1 MYQCVVGGGVLIV
14 GDLHVSDRP
23 VVGKHKNYLKN
34 CFDVLASIRD
44 KVKEMRPSAVV
55 FLGDLVGTSE
65 RNIKSREVLSMFCKF
80 FMDVGQYSKIFCV
93 RGNHDVGDF
102 PEFQFLSDLKLFET
116 SVSCDGYFD
125 FYGTEEQRKQ
135 GTPEVRFHLVDY
147 GSEKRE
153 LLLKGGSTSD
163 VVLGHN
169 NYTIHGVTIW
179 YQDHDGIE
187 LSSLDNFHGVSMVV
201 SGHIHY
207 PSPELIATEMQT
219 GGECSLFYT
228 GSPTRPAERYDKCWY
243 VWFGYDASQGCTNY
257 EAIDFPLADDVF
269 YDDDEFIE
277 DMSEEEIMDLER
289 KEALKEVL
297 DEIMKHRISSTDL
310 LTQVKNIPNASS
322 AAKEIACHY
331 LQIALDNT
339 TDR

>member
-1 MYQCVVGGGVLIV
+1 MYQYVVGKGVLIV
-14 GDLHVSDRP
+14 GDLHISDRP
-23 VVGKHKNYLKN
+23 VVGMHKHYLKN
-34 CFDVLASIRD
+34 CFDVLAAIRD
-44 KVKEMRPSAVV
+44 KVEEMKPSAVV

-80 FMDVGQYSKIFCV
+80 FMDIGRYSKIFCV

-102 PEFQFLSDLKLFET
+102 PEFQFLSDLRLFET

-125 FYGTEEQRKQ
+125 FYGNEEQRQ
-135 GTPEVRFHLVDY
+135 RGEPEVRFHLVDF
-147 GSEKRE
+147 GMERKE
-153 LLLKGGSTSD
+153 LNIKGGNTSD

-169 NYTIHGVTIW
+169 NYTIHGVTVW

-187 LSSLDNFHGVSMVV
+187 LSGLDNFHGVNMVI

-207 PSPELIATEMQT
+207 PSPELFATEMQT
-219 GGECSLFYT
+219 GGECCLFYT

-243 VWFGYDASQGCTNY
+243 VWFGYDSSQGCTNY
-257 EAIDFPLADDVF
+257 EAIDFPLPEDVF
-269 YDDDEFIE
+269 YEPDDFIE
-277 DMSEEEIMDLER
+277 ELTEEDIMSLER

-297 DEIMKHRISSTDL
+297 DEIMTHRISCGDL
-310 LTQVKNIPNASS
+310 ITQVNNIPNAS
-322 AAKEIACHY
+322 AEAKEIACHY

-339 TDR
+339 TNK